1 MQYLCL
7 LVQQKLHVL
16 HAHNTMSIVSNVH
29 CSTTET
35 SKNDVNI
42 LIWSCYVV
50 LCYCRQKAFHK
61 KFKEITGQRPAMQR
75 GLELSGVLGRCQ
87 DR

>member
-1 MQYLCL
+1 MKKLILLQGSVCMQYLCL

-29 CSTTET
+29 CSRTET

-50 LCYCRQKAFHK
+50 L
-61 KFKEITGQRPAMQR
+61 
-75 GLELSGVLGRCQ
+75 LSAESIS
-87 DR
+87 